1 MNKIKLGDGVI
12 DDIKSSANQE
22 TSEIGKMLVKVFSDF
37 LKKKVQ
43 GINLEELFSKEN
55 QEELVKLW
63 SVQLAEK
70 GLISKGYAGLSEEQ
84 LINNLHQEGYLDGI
98 YAGYV
103 LSMMALV
110 DNDAPKNLIIS
121 VRDEVRPN
129 LMGNHYNDRDKLIS
143 GYKDEKY
150 NWVNSAKNEE

>member
-22 TSEIGKMLVKVFSDF
+22 KSEIGKMLVKVFSDF

-43 GINLEELFSKEN
+43 GINLEELFSNEN

-84 LINNLHQEGYLDGI
+84 MINNLH
-98 YAGYV
+98 
-103 LSMMALV
+103 
-110 DNDAPKNLIIS
+110 
-121 VRDEVRPN
+121 
-129 LMGNHYNDRDKLIS
+129 
-143 GYKDEKY
+143 
-150 NWVNSAKNEE
+150 